1 MMKKIV
7 VSSFML
13 MCACILKAQ
22 TITPKNTLKNWFVTG
37 AKPTQAQFWAWMDSY
52 YHKNDS
58 LPANMISGLGNYVPS
73 FFSQLGDVDVTS
85 GLHDMQTIVWDSV
98 AGRWINSYNNCA
110 IDFSDITGNATD
122 NSSLTTVLNTKQNT
136 LPQQDVLDIY
146 PYYYDGHL
154 ILSRFD
160 SAVRKYAGVNAIDS
174 SSAGF
179 LTFTD
184 SSNLMLN
191 KGVIPNLDS
200 FPSWGGFYR
209 YSPSNTRGT
218 RPTAGG
224 LGIVMNVVAQ
234 DLKVS
239 PVGAGRVY
247 QLAMDGSL
255 NLSFLR
261 YYNSTWSAWDT
272 IYTSSYHP
280 GSGGGSASTLE
291 DVMSN
296 QGATAFTDD
305 HTVDFAGHGLTLN
318 NLSSYSI
325 GNDDVSLGFSSGPLA
340 YMGTNH
346 STIIV
351 QQDTMI
357 DISSQQEGSGHSIM
371 SIYPSSINFYS
382 GALETAGNINMR
394 IFVDSSDADTNNIAW
409 FDENNFLH
417 RGHISIA
424 SGTSLDGHG
433 YVNMSGTTPSY
444 VTSIP
449 VSDMLFNADII
460 PDASATYDLG
470 ASSSRFDNAY
480 VDNIIGLNLNVGT
493 NATSQNLKFKNG
505 SNVGMTLLGSSY
517 YLQLNTT
524 PATNSETTP
533 NVLIRN
539 ATSGNVEQISAT
551 SLPARVS
558 TIFIGNQNT
567 ATITASTTTYGIVS
581 GQAGTGILTAKSI
594 VVGEAG
600 TLKHAYL
607 ITGTAQDGSG
617 SLVCTLYK
625 NGSATSIVITVAAG
639 SAAGV
644 FSDNT
649 HTVSLSAGDT
659 LAWQFQNNATA
670 TSAVLGNTSLTLSN

>member
-1 MMKKIV
+1 MMKKILIAAAMV
-7 VSSFML
+7 
-13 MCACILKAQ
+13 MCACVLKAQ
-22 TITPKNTLKNWFVTG
+22 TITPKNTLKNWFITG

-52 YHKNDS
+52 YHKSDS
-58 LPANMISGLGNYVPS
+58 LPASMISGLGNYVPS

-136 LPQQDVLDIY
+136 LPQQQVLDIY

-191 KGVIPNLDS
+191 KGVMPNMDS

-218 RPTAGG
+218 RPTTSG
-224 LGIVMNVVAQ
+224 LGVIMNIVAQ
-234 DLKVS
+234 DNKVS
-239 PVGAGRVY
+239 PSGAGRVY
-247 QLAMDGSL
+247 QFAMDGNL
-255 NLSFLR
+255 GLSFVR
-261 YYNSTWSAWDT
+261 YYNTNWSSWDT

-280 GSGGGSASTLE
+280 GSGGGGGGSYLPLAGGSLT
-291 DVMSN
+291 
-296 QGATAFTDD
+296 GTTAQITFPRQTPAI
-305 HTVDFAGHGLTLN
+305 TYPTN
-318 NLSSYSI
+318 NDIQI
-325 GNDDVSLGFSSGPLA
+325 GNTNGRRFYFADSSGGGSSLQFDLA
-340 YMGTNH
+340 GVTGNKVITWDNLAGVPTLAGNTFNGANQLLKLNSSGVVPNASVSIAGISATGT
-346 STIIV
+346 
-351 QQDTMI
+351 
-357 DISSQQEGSGHSIM
+357 
-371 SIYPSSINFYS
+371 PSSTTYLRGDGTWSTPS
-382 GALETAGNINMR
+382 GG
-394 IFVDSSDADTNNIAW
+394 
-409 FDENNFLH
+409 
-417 RGHISIA
+417 
-424 SGTSLDGHG
+424 GTSLSGTG
-433 YVNMSGTTPSY
+433 YVKMSGTTPSY
-444 VTSIP
+444 ISSVP
-449 VSDMLFNADII
+449 VNDLTFDNDII
-460 PDASATYDLG
+460 PTSDQSYNIG
-470 ASSSRFDNAY
+470 SSSYRYSTAY
-480 VDNIIGLNLNVGT
+480 INTLQGLNLNVRTISIG
-493 NATSQNLKFKNG
+493 QNLKLQNG
-505 SNVGMTLLGSSY
+505 TQTAATFLGTSGY
-517 YLQLNTT
+517 MQLNIT
-524 PATNSETTP
+524 PATNSESNP
-533 NVLIRN
+533 NVVIRN
-539 ATSGNVEQISAT
+539 ATSGNIEQIAYN
-551 SLPARVS
+551 SLPSRV
-558 TIFIGNQNT
+558 TAVFIGNMNT

-607 ITGTAQDGSG
+607 ITATAQDGSG

-649 HTVSLSAGDT
+649 HTVSISAGDT